1 MEEYRCIK
9 HTIPEDI
16 VKFLSNVFEIY
27 EIRGQ
32 VGHQNGIK
40 FIVHTMEQ
48 NHVVPHIHAE
58 YGEYKISI
66 ALEDQKI
73 LAGNL
78 PKSKQQIAQQWVRDH
93 KDELYSKWSN
103 IAISAISSMT
113 MTRLNWPE

>member
-1 MEEYRCIK
+1 MEEYWRIK
-9 HTIPEDI
+9 HTVPEEI

-32 VGHQNGIK
+32 VGHKDGIK

-48 NHVVPHIHAE
+48 NHAVPHIHAE
-58 YGEYKISI
+58 YGEYQISI

-78 PKSKQQIAQQWVRDH
+78 PKSKQQIAQRWVRDH

-103 IAISAISSMT
+103 IAISAVSSMT